1 MGRVRRFGNISSKFS
16 CITDCGSKMI
26 IHQLQVS
33 FVDVF
38 LGFYCTIYVS
48 LSSARAAHAP
58 QSLLDS
64 RCQFQCM
71 LEIEWS
77 LN

>member
-1 MGRVRRFGNISSKFS
+1 MGRVRRFGNISSKFTY
-16 CITDCGSKMI
+16 ITDCGSTMI

-48 LSSARAAHAP
+48 PSPARAAHAP
-58 QSLLDS
+58 QFLLDS
-64 RCQFQCM
+64 WCQFQYM

>member
-1 MGRVRRFGNISSKFS
+1 
-16 CITDCGSKMI
+16 MI

-48 LSSARAAHAP
+48 PSPARAAHAP
-58 QSLLDS
+58 QFLLDS
-64 RCQFQCM
+64 WCQFQYM

-77 LN
+77 LK